1 MVVLQRTDAKFCAA
15 NSVDAAFADLRKY
28 SHAQKIACR
37 PHLTLQTVTVI
48 PSLQEDDM
56 NKAKKYANKA
66 LDIYRQVLQKSEGN
80 IYAAN
85 GIGAALAELGDY
97 TTAQKIFM
105 MVGYHSP
112 LTRACSDA
120 NSTCRAR

>member
-1 MVVLQRTDAKFCAA
+1 VFPL
-15 NSVDAAFADLRKY
+15 
-28 SHAQKIACR
+28 
-37 PHLTLQTVTVI
+37 
-48 PSLQEDDM
+48 LQEDDM

-112 LTRACSDA
+112 LTRACFET
-120 NSTCRAR
+120 NSTRRAG

>member
-1 MVVLQRTDAKFCAA
+1 
-15 NSVDAAFADLRKY
+15 
-28 SHAQKIACR
+28 
-37 PHLTLQTVTVI
+37 
-48 PSLQEDDM
+48 M

-112 LTRACSDA
+112 LTRACFKPTAPAVLAEIGFSR
-120 NSTCRAR
+120 NTRLH